1 VTFLAGIGVG
11 GEHAVVRV
19 QTDLCGVLD
28 IREGITAGTVDDVA
42 AVLTEGE
49 TYVHGTSRS

>member
-42 AVLTEGE
+42 AELTEGE